1 MLKFKSFILL
11 AAIAIFLLAVSSPAH
26 AQGSNGTIYICVS
39 LHNGQLRHVSNP
51 NECKRNEVS
60 VLWNIKG
67 QKGDKGDPGPAGP
80 AGPQGPKGDK
90 GDKGNTGLT
99 GAQGAKGDKGD
110 TGVPGPAGATGAAG
124 PQGYSIKTY
133 MDNGSPYP
141 LGCGTA
147 GGLVLVVID
156 AEDKQV
162 ANTSPQY
169 VCNGRQGDK
178 GDKGDKGD
186 TGAQGAP
193 GLSGGG
199 ASEVYYTK
207 TKAAGFTGDI
217 VTGAASGGF
226 IEMATLALPE
236 GSYLVYARADL
247 RYFPGAGVTDSS
259 SLICKVSDGTL
270 AQEIRPQLQ
279 SPRPPGNSD
288 FFVSATLPLTF
299 GPGGGTAHW
308 ACSGTPNDS
317 AHALLARSIQIW
329 AIKASVLHIQ

>member
-1 MLKFKSFILL
+1 MLKLKSFMLL
-11 AAIAIFLLAVSSPAH
+11 AACTAFLMTVSSSAN
-26 AQGSNGTIYICVS
+26 AQGANGTIYICVS
-39 LHNGQLRHVSNP
+39 LNNWQLRHVSNP
-51 NECKRNEVS
+51 SECKRNEVS

-80 AGPQGPKGDK
+80 AGRQGLAGPQGPK

-99 GAQGAKGDKGD
+99 GPQGAKGDKGD
-110 TGVPGPAGATGAAG
+110 TGVSGPAGATGAAG

-133 MDNGSPYP
+133 MDNGAPYP

-147 GGLVLVVID
+147 GGLVLVVVD
-156 AEDKQV
+156 AEGNQI

-169 VCNGRQGDK
+169 VCNGRQ

-207 TKAAGFTGDI
+207 TRVAGFNGEI
-217 VTGAASGGF
+217 VSGATSGGF
-226 IEMATLALPE
+226 VEMATLTLPE
-236 GSYLVYARADL
+236 GSYLVYANAGL
-247 RYFPGAGVTDSS
+247 RYFPRAGVTDPS
-259 SLICKVSDGTL
+259 SLICKVSDGTI

-279 SPRPPGNSD
+279 SPNPPGNSD
-288 FFVSATLPLTF
+288 FLVSATLPLTF
-299 GPGGGTAHW
+299 GPGGGTARW
-308 ACSGTPNDS
+308 ACSGSPNDA
-317 AHALLARSIQIW
+317 AHGLFATSVQVW
-329 AIKASVLHIQ
+329 AIKVSALHIQ